1 MVLDGFV
8 PVSVIIPNYNSEAY
22 LDECVRSINTGQ
34 WPLEILIIDD
44 CSADDSLQL
53 AKKLEAEFSNVRVV
67 QLPENVGAAAA
78 RKVGVLQARCD
89 WIAIV
94 DADDYIETDA
104 ISTALAKAIQDCSDM
119 CIWQLWRFNEK
130 RAWCLMSSE
139 PASFPKTARQ
149 AVVDTLGRWKIHP
162 MGVAKKELYLAAYG
176 QFNKKYWNAD
186 EIISR
191 LLFSESQQISLCE
204 KRYFYRVNPN
214 SISNKKQIKLTG
226 LQTAIWVVVFSKN
239 YPEVSPS
246 VAGSTAI
253 SCAWDVLRNRKNCDN
268 KAAIEALSSFISQLI
283 EFGDLKKWLWRSPK
297 QAAKFTL
304 IWIVC
309 KLNK

>member
-1 MVLDGFV
+1 MLLDNFV
-8 PVSVIIPNYNSEAY
+8 PVSVIIPNYNSGVY
-22 LDECVRSINTGQ
+22 LDECIRSINTGQ
-34 WPLEILIIDD
+34 WPAEILIIDD

-53 AKKLEAEFSNVRVV
+53 AKKLEAEFPNIRVV

-78 RKVGVLQARCD
+78 RKVGILQASCD
-89 WIAIV
+89 WISIV
-94 DADDYIETDA
+94 DADDYIEPDA
-104 ISTALAKAIQDCSDM
+104 ISTALAKAIQDCSEM

-130 RAWCLMSSE
+130 RAWCSMSLE
-139 PASFPKTARQ
+139 PVSFPKTARQ

-162 MGVAKKELYLAAYG
+162 MGVAKKELYLAVYR
-176 QFNKKYWNAD
+176 QFNEKYWNAD

-226 LQTAIWVVVFSKN
+226 LKTAIWVVIFSKN
-239 YPEVSPS
+239 YPEVPPS
-246 VAGSTAI
+246 VAGSIAV
-253 SCAWDVLRNRKNCDN
+253 SCAWNVLRNRKHYGNR
-268 KAAIEALSSFISQLI
+268 ATSEALSDFTSQLI
-283 EFGDLKKWLWRSPK
+283 QFGDLKKWLWRAPK
-297 QAAKFTL
+297 QAVKFTL

-309 KLNK
+309 KFNK